1 MALLEK
7 VDVAWLNRQPVYLQ
21 FAHHHGG
28 HHKTRRED
36 FVAMLC
42 VTGQIAL
49 VDDRKRPFVDVS
61 SALWLRSTVKAVKAG
76 FTPPLTCDDDHTVV
90 KSQTPK
96 RAASK
101 AKQMRRARANGK
113 LTA

>member
-21 FAHHHGG
+21 FVAHHGG

-36 FVAMLC
+36 FLAMLC
-42 VTGQIAL
+42 VTGQIAP

-76 FTPPLTCDDDHTVV
+76 FSPPLTCDDDHRVV
-90 KSQTPK
+90 KSQTSK
-96 RAASK
+96 RAVSK

-113 LTA
+113 LLA